1 MLPYVRN
8 GKTITIFLDGAPH
21 TINSTHL
28 NWKKI
33 IKVLPVATSDEMRVL
48 LDVKDIIANGV
59 YMIYMLDNSMYCVY
73 SKSNENIFVANPISK
88 IQDFSTRGPTI
99 TPLAVLDADHVGT
112 YLTVKDILVDYAHRF
127 I

>member
-21 TINSTHL
+21 NINSTHL

-33 IKVLPVATSDEMRVL
+33 IKVLPVATSEEMRVL

-59 YMIYMLDNSMYCVY
+59 YMVYILNKHMYCAY
-73 SKSNENIFVANPISK
+73 SKSNENIFTVNLINK
-88 IQDFSTRGPTI
+88 IQDFDNTTDIPFLPGVP
-99 TPLAVLDADHVGT
+99 DATHTGT
-112 YLTVKDILVDYAHRF
+112 YLTVREILVDYAERF
-127 I
+127 M